1 MGTFAADLDLLV
13 QAIQT
18 VSSTKNYWLIRTQS
32 GSLYQTFIT
41 NNYISIGHKEVS
53 IEFLKAQKNVYATN
67 ESLVINEIKQKIQTY
82 HALDEEPLDKRNIL
96 LLHLKSYDLH
106 MILKLEM

>member
-41 NNYISIGHKEVS
+41 NNYISIGLAHCSLS
-53 IEFLKAQKNVYATN
+53 ITPKLTSSELKDGMIITSPILISYANRT
-67 ESLVINEIKQKIQTY
+67 I
-82 HALDEEPLDKRNIL
+82 
-96 LLHLKSYDLH
+96 
-106 MILKLEM
+106 

>member
-32 GSLYQTFIT
+32 GIYIRHLLQIT
-41 NNYISIGHKEVS
+41 ISQ
-53 IEFLKAQKNVYATN
+53 LD
-67 ESLVINEIKQKIQTY
+67 IKKY
-82 HALDEEPLDKRNIL
+82 L
-96 LLHLKSYDLH
+96 
-106 MILKLEM
+106 

>member
-67 ESLVINEIKQKIQTY
+67 EY
-82 HALDEEPLDKRNIL
+82 PLAE
-96 LLHLKSYDLH
+96 LK
-106 MILKLEM
+106 